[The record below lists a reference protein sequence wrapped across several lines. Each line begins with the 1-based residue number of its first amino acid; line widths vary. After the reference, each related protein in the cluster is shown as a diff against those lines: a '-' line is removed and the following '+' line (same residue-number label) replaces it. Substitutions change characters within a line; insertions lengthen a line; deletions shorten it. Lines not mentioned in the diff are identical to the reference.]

1 MIDPSP
7 APMGAAAASDA
18 FRRLVDNVELVIA
31 GNTQAVETAAVCL
44 FADGNLLL
52 EGVPGVGKTTLARA
66 LARSIGGEFS
76 RVQATPDLLPSDLT
90 GISVYDQQHGEFR
103 FVPGPVFANVVLVDE
118 INRTTPRTQSA
129 LLEPMEERQVTVEGT
144 TYPLPVPY
152 VVIATENPIEQHGT
166 YPLPEGQLDRF
177 AMTVQVGYPDD
188 DRAGDIVR
196 RQLLEHPMHELRAV
210 LTPDDVLAAQRAV
223 RSVHVDDAIIDY
235 VRGDRGGDPRGARG
249 RAGRVAQVDRL
260 AHPVRPGA
268 RRRARTR
275 PRAARRREGAGLGRC
290 SRTAWSPVRRGP
302 APRSGDGSSAA
313 CSTRSPCP
321 CTRAS
326 RAAGGSEA
334 MRLRK
339 RAFGLLFG
347 AGLLFFLAHERAGR
361 VAVRARRAAVRRRHR
376 RRRCCRATR
385 HARGHG
391 RAARAGRGAP
401 GRARR
406 SST

>member
-7 APMGAAAASDA
+7 APLGADDASDA
-18 FRRLVDNVELVIA
+18 FRRLVDNVERVIA

-177 AMTVQVGYPDD
+177 AMTVTVGYPDG

-196 RQLLEHPMHELRAV
+196 RQLLEHPMQELRPV
-210 LTPDDVLAAQRAV
+210 LTADEVVRAQRAV
-223 RSVHVDDAIIDY
+223 RTVHVDDAIVDY
-235 VRGDRGGDPRGARG
+235 VVAIVAATRDAPEVVLGASPRSTVWLTRCAQARAVALG
-249 RAGRVAQVDRL
+249 RDHVLPDDVKALASAVLAHRVVARQTRAGAEVGQRLVDRVL
-260 AHPVRPGA
+260 DEVPVPLHAREPGA
-268 RRRARTR
+268 GRR
-275 PRAARRREGAGLGRC
+275 
-290 SRTAWSPVRRGP
+290 
-302 APRSGDGSSAA
+302 
-313 CSTRSPCP
+313 
-321 CTRAS
+321 
-326 RAAGGSEA
+326 
-334 MRLRK
+334 
-339 RAFGLLFG
+339 
-347 AGLLFFLAHERAGR
+347 
-361 VAVRARRAAVRRRHR
+361 
-376 RRRCCRATR
+376 
-385 HARGHG
+385 
-391 RAARAGRGAP
+391 
-401 GRARR
+401 
-406 SST
+406 

>member
-7 APMGAAAASDA
+7 APMGAADASDA
-18 FRRLVDNVELVIA
+18 FRRLVDNVERVIA

-177 AMTVQVGYPDD
+177 AMTVPVGYPDG

-196 RQLLEHPMHELRAV
+196 RQLLEHPMQELRAV
-210 LTPDDVLAAQRAV
+210 LTPDEVVRAQRAV
-223 RSVHVDDAIIDY
+223 RTVHVDDAIVDY
-235 VRGDRGGDPRGARG
+235 VVAIVAATREAPEVVLGASPRSTVWLTRCAQARAVALG
-249 RAGRVAQVDRL
+249 RDHVLPDDVKALASAVL
-260 AHPVRPGA
+260 AHRMVA
-268 RRRARTR
+268 RQ
-275 PRAARRREGAGLGRC
+275 
-290 SRTAWSPVRRGP
+290 
-302 APRSGDGSSAA
+302 
-313 CSTRSPCP
+313 
-321 CTRAS
+321 
-326 RAAGGSEA
+326 
-334 MRLRK
+334 
-339 RAFGLLFG
+339 
-347 AGLLFFLAHERAGR
+347 
-361 VAVRARRAAVRRRHR
+361 
-376 RRRCCRATR
+376 
-385 HARGHG
+385 
-391 RAARAGRGAP
+391 ARAGAEVGRRVVGRVLDEGP
-401 GRARR
+401 VPLRAREPGAGR
-406 SST
+406 G